1 MVLADRSIHDI
12 DFQLDLIDVND
23 NPPRFNQSIYRIN
36 ILETT
41 PINNIVSTEIS
52 AYDLDSGLF
61 GQFTYSLPSSTSAYQ
76 VRFPCELAASIA
88 FHPFVAVLLS
98 INQSNQCQ
106 SSARQTSRLQLD
118 GSQFQSD
125 HRRSGYEQCLSIV
138 ELHRL
143 HSHHRRR

>member
-76 VRFPCELAASIA
+76 VRVPCELATSIVFRA
-88 FHPFVAVLLS
+88 FVAVLLS